1 MNGAYQVGPLSEAE
15 VVLQALLVDL
25 GVPVPEVERATIEGT
40 LHLLALE
47 RLVSL
52 EAAAYTLEQ
61 VADTTG
67 IGAEQIRAYWRA
79 LGFPEPR
86 PGEPVFSDTDLE
98 MLSVV
103 LPFIA
108 EGGLDEAGTTQM
120 ARVIGSS
127 LAKIATAQI
136 EAIERAVSESTSDV
150 VDDDRLDEDVL
161 EAVEQGDAGLEAL
174 DPEVEA
180 DLVAAARRAAEL
192 LPMMPRLMEFVWR
205 RHLGHAAR
213 RRIIRAATEEEVDD
227 VCVGFADLVGFT
239 AATQELPEDELAH
252 VVDRFESIAYDC
264 VAVHGGRVIKTIG
277 DEVMFLTDS
286 PKAGAELALDLAAAY
301 RADPDL
307 SDVRVGLAAG
317 KVLERDGDVYGPVVN
332 LASRIVAI
340 AFPGSVVVGPN
351 LHASLAEDEAFELK
365 SIRSHYLKDIGRVR
379 LWTMRRAGEHDD
391 EADLRATS
399 RRAARRRFILER
411 RERRRADAVRRADEV
426 APDLAVGDLLDVL
439 EVDEHVEDATTGEYE
454 ALTDA
459 VLASDLDEETQ
470 VELLADIE
478 AAKRLQDLEE
488 QAEALAVEADAAAE
502 RRIAQIEEDARRRIE
517 EIEAD
522 KRRQV
527 EHVLSEAE
535 QRAQKANEEASRRVK
550 RVAEETERRAERAER
565 DARRDAKRMAA
576 KARSVREKA
585 EAEREKAEAERE
597 KADES
602 SGDRRQGERR
612 RLGRRSGDDA
622 DADGEA

>member
-1 MNGAYQVGPLSEAE
+1 M
-15 VVLQALLVDL
+15 
-25 GVPVPEVERATIEGT
+25 
-40 LHLLALE
+40 
-47 RLVSL
+47 
-52 EAAAYTLEQ
+52 
-61 VADTTG
+61 
-67 IGAEQIRAYWRA
+67 
-79 LGFPEPR
+79 
-86 PGEPVFSDTDLE
+86 
-98 MLSVV
+98 
-103 LPFIA
+103 
-108 EGGLDEAGTTQM
+108 
-120 ARVIGSS
+120 
-127 LAKIATAQI
+127 
-136 EAIERAVSESTSDV
+136 
-150 VDDDRLDEDVL
+150 
-161 EAVEQGDAGLEAL
+161 
-174 DPEVEA
+174 
-180 DLVAAARRAAEL
+180 
-192 LPMMPRLMEFVWR
+192 
-205 RHLGHAAR
+205 
-213 RRIIRAATEEEVDD
+213 
-227 VCVGFADLVGFT
+227 
-239 AATQELPEDELAH
+239 
-252 VVDRFESIAYDC
+252 
-264 VAVHGGRVIKTIG
+264 
-277 DEVMFLTDS
+277 
-286 PKAGAELALDLAAAY
+286 
-301 RADPDL
+301 
-307 SDVRVGLAAG
+307 GLAAG

-622 DADGEA
+622 DADADGEA